1 MPAGHGTT
9 PRGIYCS
16 IRRDGKEVRPWGR
29 NWCCLG
35 ICALALGLAIFIV
48 AIFPVGFLMFLVAL
62 LLVVCGWGCIRRRV
76 SGFEDRG
83 VEVAQGPVRVL
94 RLLFGIK
101 DGQE

>member
-1 MPAGHGTT
+1 M
-9 PRGIYCS
+9 
-16 IRRDGKEVRPWGR
+16 WGR

-62 LLVVCGWGCIRRRV
+62 LLVVCGWGCIRRGWADLKIV
-76 SGFEDRG
+76 GWKSPKALCG
-83 VEVAQGPVRVL
+83 VL

>member
-1 MPAGHGTT
+1 M
-9 PRGIYCS
+9 
-16 IRRDGKEVRPWGR
+16 WGR

-62 LLVVCGWGCIRRRV
+62 LLVVCGWGCIRGGGADLKIV
-76 SGFEDRG
+76 GWKSPKALGG
-83 VEVAQGPVRVL
+83 VL